1 VREVFQFKI
10 EGKFHKNRRTM
21 PDLNDLLSASK
32 RHPMAGNKMKRD
44 YATVANASIR
54 QARRRTPLRTPVYI
68 VYRFYEADKRRDKSN
83 VASFAIKVIEDS
95 LQEVGLLPND
105 GWAEVENWTCRFGID
120 KDNPRIEVT
129 VYEQGEY

>member
-1 VREVFQFKI
+1 
-10 EGKFHKNRRTM
+10 M

-44 YATVANASIR
+44 YATVANACIR

-83 VASFAIKVIEDS
+83 VAAFAIKVIEDS

-105 GWAEVENWTCRFGID
+105 GWAEVENWTCGFGID